1 MASKHAAKAIE
12 QFFFKGGATQAL
24 FRWLDFR
31 LFVSQK
37 NTKLT
42 SSNDINSAS
51 HSATDY
57 LKIWQQQTSL
67 TTPATGI
74 LRLLAVIAVVIG
86 FTAMAGVL
94 NVREQAFI
102 NIWVPLGLFAFLPLL
117 LTLSSFYFSFLSPA
131 KSNLHHH
138 PLLHWL
144 INKLH
149 LQQFIPYKNL
159 LLPWLFWQLQSAA
172 ILFSASA
179 LLSFFILATFQDYL
193 FGWSSTLITDS
204 ATMTQLMTTLSWPW
218 HWLIDTPSA
227 ELIQQTRFSAQA
239 SDLAVSAN
247 NVWWMTL
254 VMAIVVYGILPR
266 LLLALLLRQ
275 QFIRYLRSNIQNSGD
290 VEQFIVAQQHQVSR
304 NPIQSDNNNLTS
316 NVVSLP
322 TANTALI
329 SWQQAD
335 LDFPIDKQ
343 LGTDD
348 WLKDEQWLNSTAS
361 QFDKPV
367 WIIIDPMQTP
377 TGELADCIELLQQH
391 NEPISLV
398 LYPVNT
404 DDARYQQQQ
413 KSWQFFAQRHAITL
427 KEGHAHV

>member
-1 MASKHAAKAIE
+1 MASKHVTKAIE
-12 QFFFKGGATQAL
+12 QFFFKGGATRAL

-37 NTKLT
+37 NNKLIP
-42 SSNDINSAS
+42 SSDKRS
-51 HSATDY
+51 HSATEY
-57 LKIWQQQTSL
+57 LQAWQQQMSL

-74 LRLLAVIAVVIG
+74 LRLLAVVAVLIG

-94 NVREQAFI
+94 NVSQTSFI
-102 NIWVPLGLFAFLPLL
+102 NIWVPLALFAFLPLL

-131 KSNLHHH
+131 KHNLHHH

-144 INKLH
+144 INKLN

-159 LLPWLFWQLQSAA
+159 LLPWLLWQLQSAA

-204 ATMTQLMTTLSWPW
+204 ATMTQLMTAISWPW
-218 HWLIDTPSA
+218 HWLLEAPTA

-239 SDLAVSAN
+239 SDLTVSAN
-247 NVWWMTL
+247 DVWWMTL

-275 QFIRYLRSNIQNSGD
+275 QFIRQLRSNIQNSSD

-304 NPIQSDNNNLTS
+304 NPIQSNDHHVESGT
-316 NVVSLP
+316 VSLP
-322 TANTALI
+322 STETALI
-329 SWQQAD
+329 SWQQPD
-335 LDFPIDKQ
+335 IHFNVEKN
-343 LGTDD
+343 LGSDD
-348 WLKDEQWLNSTAS
+348 WLHDEQWLNSAVS

-391 NEPISLV
+391 NDPVSLV
-398 LYPVNT
+398 LYPINA
-404 DDARYQQQQ
+404 DDSRYQQQQ
-413 KSWQFFAQRHAITL
+413 KSWQFFAQRHAVTL

>member
-1 MASKHAAKAIE
+1 MASKHVTKAIE
-12 QFFFKGGATQAL
+12 QFFFKGGATRAL

-37 NTKLT
+37 NNKLIP
-42 SSNDINSAS
+42 SCDNHS
-51 HSATDY
+51 HSATEY
-57 LKIWQQQTSL
+57 LQAWQQQLSL

-74 LRLLAVIAVVIG
+74 LRLLAVIAVLIG

-94 NVREQAFI
+94 NVSQSSFI
-102 NIWVPLGLFAFLPLL
+102 NIWVPLALFAFLPLL

-131 KSNLHHH
+131 KHNLHHH

-144 INKLH
+144 INKLK

-159 LLPWLFWQLQSAA
+159 LLPWLLWQLQSAA

-204 ATMTQLMTTLSWPW
+204 ATMTQLMTAISWPW
-218 HWLIDTPSA
+218 HWLLEAPTA

-239 SDLAVSAN
+239 SDLNVSAN

-275 QFIRYLRSNIQNSGD
+275 QFIRQLRSNIQNSSD

-304 NPIQSDNNNLTS
+304 NPIQSDDHHVKSGT
-316 NVVSLP
+316 VSLP
-322 TANTALI
+322 STETALI
-329 SWQQAD
+329 SWQQPD
-335 LDFPIDKQ
+335 IHFSVEKN
-343 LGTDD
+343 LGSDD
-348 WLKDEQWLNSTAS
+348 WLQDENWLNSAAS

-391 NEPISLV
+391 NESINLV
-398 LYPVNT
+398 LYPINA
-404 DDARYQQQQ
+404 DDSRYQQQQ
-413 KSWQFFAQRHAITL
+413 KSWQFFAQRHAVTL